1 MSDVL
6 PSTIKIKEQDVTK
19 HREHRKHPSPSVRK
33 QSIPP
38 VASGYPSLALDQ
50 RKKPNHKSH
59 NSNIDA
65 STIHQKVAD
74 LESQICVMKKQ
85 HLSMLEA
92 LHNEIESL
100 KTKNKGKLRFSKFLS
115 IFDKSIKKSF

>member
-6 PSTIKIKEQDVTK
+6 PSTIKIKEHDVIK
-19 HREHRKHPSPSVRK
+19 HKELQKNSFSSIRK
-33 QSIPP
+33 QNMPTVTGLQSS
-38 VASGYPSLALDQ
+38 ASDQ
-50 RKKPNHKSH
+50 RKRFSHKNH

-65 STIHQKVAD
+65 SKLHQKLAD

-85 HLSMLEA
+85 HIDMLEA

-100 KTKNKGKLRFSKFLS
+100 KNKNKGILRFMYFKILVRCF
-115 IFDKSIKKSF
+115 